1 MNKKKLFAL
10 SLAVIMVAILSF
22 SSLAW
27 FTDDDTATND
37 FNIGGA
43 GTGNEDDVFSMDVKE
58 KGEDGA
64 PVDDMTFEKVLP
76 GDHYKKEAYIT
87 NTGAYEQYIR
97 VIVTVTDWAAI
108 KENVSVNMDDDF
120 ATNWTLNGASVGVN
134 ADGNLVQYLDSAVDA
149 NGDLV
154 VVMFLNRKLQ
164 PGETVDIMDY
174 VSVSSSADQDDFT
187 ATGLADGFQV
197 KIKADA
203 AQTENILSEYSANE
217 WQNAKKTF
225 ETLGV

>member
-1 MNKKKLFAL
+1 
-10 SLAVIMVAILSF
+10 
-22 SSLAW
+22 
-27 FTDDDTATND
+27 
-37 FNIGGA
+37 
-43 GTGNEDDVFSMDVKE
+43 
-58 KGEDGA
+58 
-64 PVDDMTFEKVLP
+64 
-76 GDHYKKEAYIT
+76 
-87 NTGAYEQYIR
+87 
-97 VIVTVTDWAAI
+97 
-108 KENVSVNMDDDF
+108 
-120 ATNWTLNGASVGVN
+120 VN

-164 PGETVDIMDY
+164 PGETVNIMDY

-187 ATGLADGFQV
+187 ATGLTDGFQV

-225 ETLGV
+225 EALGA